1 MAKVSVIIPVYGVEN
16 YIERCARSLFEQ
28 TLDDVEYLFIDDC
41 TPDKSMEILKCV
53 LDEYPNRQAQ
63 VVIHRMEHNS
73 GQAAVRKW
81 GIQNASGDYIIHC
94 DSDDWVDVDMYKLL
108 YDKAVEVDADV
119 VVCDYYTCHDASRK
133 YVRAC
138 YTTDKFAF
146 MEDILFYRSAAS
158 LWNKLIRKSLYMSQD
173 LIFPMYSMAEDMTL
187 VTQLLWN
194 CNSITHVPQ
203 ALYYYDYNGDSIS
216 NNSNV
221 AMIEKRFND
230 SCNNMSLLN
239 RFFIDKHIPRS
250 LETAMIFAKNWQRNQ
265 LLPLVGIRE
274 YYDLWKK
281 TYPEI
286 NTQFFIR
293 TGIPIKDKLR
303 YIIVWMHL
311 YPKLRKYCLGAI

>member
-81 GIQNASGDYIIHC
+81 GIQNAIGEYIIHC
-94 DSDDWVDVDMYKLL
+94 DSDDWVDADMYKVL
-108 YDKAVEVDADV
+108 YDKAVEKDADV
-119 VVCDYYTCHDASRK
+119 VVCDYYACNDKDCK
-133 YVRAC
+133 YVKAC
-138 YTTDKFAF
+138 HTIDKIRF
-146 MEDILFYRSAAS
+146 MEDILYYRSATT
-158 LWNKLIRKSLYMSQD
+158 LWNKLVRKSLYMSQH
-173 LIFPMYSMAEDMTL
+173 IVFPICSMAEDMTL
-187 VTQLLWN
+187 VLQFLWNSKSMEYVSQAFYYYRYN
-194 CNSITHVPQ
+194 CNSISSNP
-203 ALYYYDYNGDSIS
+203 DSR
-216 NNSNV
+216 
-221 AMIEKRFND
+221 MIQKRFED
-230 SCNNMSLLN
+230 SCMNMN
-239 RFFIDKHIPRS
+239 VIDEFFREQRIPRS